1 MENEVPTSYKVAN
14 EASTA
19 FKNFRGI
26 DSWANFVTAKET
38 PLMEQEFGQKLE
50 WVTYYYLIYYI
61 IVFLPDNIKL
71 QHPFLGNL

>member
-1 MENEVPTSYKVAN
+1 MKALSYPYLCESSVTARIDRELFTNNQKDYHQRSCTMENEVPTSYKVAN

-38 PLMEQEFGQKLE
+38 PLME
-50 WVTYYYLIYYI
+50 
-61 IVFLPDNIKL
+61 
-71 QHPFLGNL
+71 